1 MCEIVKKHSVRRIS
15 MRDATC
21 RIVPVTFFV
30 RLLPAP
36 QWAAVVFC
44 LSLCLLGGRAEA
56 AAPQRFVLAPPA
68 LEAAGGTLN
77 AACSVSVNDEDG
89 LRDMLK
95 DGAVLELRITF
106 EVDRE
111 RSWWKNSE
119 IASGVFA
126 SGLRHDPLTRE
137 FVLTIPVDGRATI
150 HKDRNLNRLL
160 QSTWQAIRFPL
171 VPEAVFREHDADQ
184 TYRISLAFELRH
196 VESPPWLEKSP
207 GFWSSDVVP
216 QERRELQY
224 PF

>member
-1 MCEIVKKHSVRRIS
+1 MCEIAKKHSVHRIS
-15 MRDATC
+15 MRDATR
-21 RIVPVTFFV
+21 RIVPVIV
-30 RLLPAP
+30 PARPLPTLR
-36 QWAAVVFC
+36 WAAVVFC
-44 LSLCLLGGRAEA
+44 LAWCLWGGRAEA
-56 AAPQRFVLAPPA
+56 AAPQRFALVPPT
-68 LEAAGGTLN
+68 LEAAAGTLN
-77 AACSVSVNDEDG
+77 AVCSVSVNDEDG

-95 DGAVLELRITF
+95 DGAVLELRIAF

-119 IASGVFA
+119 IASGVFV

-137 FVLTIPVDGRATI
+137 FVLTLPVDGRATT
-150 HKDRNLNRLL
+150 HKDRNLSRLL

-171 VPEAVFREHDADQ
+171 VSEAVFREHDAEQ
-184 TYRISLAFELRH
+184 TYRISLNFELRH

-216 QERRELQY
+216 QERRELRY